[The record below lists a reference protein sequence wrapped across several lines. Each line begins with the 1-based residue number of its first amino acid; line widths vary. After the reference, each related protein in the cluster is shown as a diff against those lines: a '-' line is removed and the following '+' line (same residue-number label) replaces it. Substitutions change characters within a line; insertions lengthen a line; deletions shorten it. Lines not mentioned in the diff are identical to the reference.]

1 MSAHDARVFR
11 LDIIYPEGSREPGW
25 RPYGWDSYL
34 RSLPALKRRRLRKAG
49 FSWPRERMFLS
60 SSSAY
65 ERACLLQ
72 AFGADVQVLRSDPV
86 TWPAHWT
93 WEDEA
98 GRHDAATAWLAERYD
113 ASGLPLAPEEPTAAD
128 EVRASFARFTQHF
141 EEAGL

>member
-1 MSAHDARVFR
+1 MSGRNVRVWR

-25 RPYGWDSYL
+25 RPYGWESYL
-34 RSLPALKRRRLRKAG
+34 RSLPVLKRRRLRKAG

-65 ERACLLQ
+65 GRACLLQ
-72 AFGADVQVLRSDPV
+72 AFGAEVQVLRSDPV

-98 GRHDAATAWLAERYD
+98 YRAAPWLASYD
-113 ASGLPLAPEEPTAAD
+113 ASGVAIFSDEDETAMLELAG
-128 EVRASFARFTQHF
+128 
-141 EEAGL
+141 EAGL